1 MTASWLA
8 TFNDGADDGRLATA
22 LGECCSSSQ
31 WIDQI
36 LAGRPFADDEAVF
49 TASDQA
55 IADLDRSGLADA
67 LAGHPRIGERPSGPA
82 GAAGSAGEWSRQE
95 QAGVTSAT
103 PSVLEE
109 IATAN
114 IEYEQKFGH
123 VYLVCATGKSA
134 DELLAICRS
143 RLANDPV
150 VEEGVVCSELA
161 KITRIRLGRLL
172 RPYDAA

>member
-1 MTASWLA
+1 MTSGWLA
-8 TFNDGADDGRLATA
+8 TLNEGADDEQLATA
-22 LGECCSSSQ
+22 LGQCCSSGQ
-31 WIDQI
+31 WVDQI
-36 LAGRPFADDEAVF
+36 LAGRPFPNDGALF
-49 TASDQA
+49 TASDRA

-67 LAGHPRIGERPSGPA
+67 LAGHPRIGERPSG
-82 GAAGSAGEWSRQE
+82 AAEAAGEWSRHE
-95 QAGVTSAT
+95 QSGVTSAA
-103 PSVLEE
+103 PDVLDE

-143 RLANDPV
+143 RLGNDPV
-150 VEEGVVCSELA
+150 VEEGVVRSELA